1 MWQANPN
8 LNTASSSLGLDF
20 MATANKDQAKYF
32 WYNKGIF
39 QKASQ
44 D

>member
-8 LNTASSSLGLDF
+8 LNAASSSLGLDF